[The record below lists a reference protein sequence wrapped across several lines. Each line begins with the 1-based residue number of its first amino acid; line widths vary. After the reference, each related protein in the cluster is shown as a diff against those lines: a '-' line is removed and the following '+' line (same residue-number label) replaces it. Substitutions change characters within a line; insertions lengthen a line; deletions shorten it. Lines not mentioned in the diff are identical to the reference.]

1 MFYIHNLY
9 LKLSF
14 LLVLI
19 YTISLGSV
27 QKVAVSG
34 YFVVGVF
41 LILVQMVAFS
51 GRGRLRTSRLDKK
64 LLYLYFSYVV
74 LFLISACRQIMTG
87 EAILPTFFRIFIIIS
102 ISIIGIYAVSK
113 TYTNT
118 GFERFVKSL
127 GWMAII
133 PVVLN
138 FILYLVGVERGA
150 AVDQEASFL
159 SLLGISSSRVA
170 FYFSYG
176 INSYGPIAAIAFLAA
191 YWSIFWSERVAE
203 KLIYIVVAMISFASL
218 LLVDS
223 RGAIGASILAIL
235 LMSIDFRRP
244 RLLVLIFSL
253 APFLFLILP
262 ILEILL
268 LSSFQRGASEA
279 GTLSNRTL
287 FWAAIFDYLSVFRI
301 THIFGHNLFFQPE
314 GLLFYSMD
322 NDFEMDHL
330 YFTMHNS
337 ILQLTIQF
345 GYIGLLCLLFMVRR
359 SATILAKFIVAN
371 PNNYFGKFISS
382 VILFVLF
389 LGNMETIFTPS
400 VYVFSL
406 VVFFIIGSMNAYFRV
421 EENGMVS
428 NGKA

>member
-1 MFYIHNLY
+1 MFFVHNLY

-14 LLVLI
+14 LLVLV
-19 YTISLGSV
+19 YAISIGSV
-27 QKVAVSG
+27 QKVVVSG
-34 YFVVGVF
+34 YFLVGVF
-41 LILVQMVAFS
+41 LILVQLVAFS
-51 GRGRLRTSRLDKK
+51 GRAGLQASRLDKK
-64 LLYLYFSYVV
+64 LLYLYFSYLV
-74 LFLISACRQIMTG
+74 LFLISASRQIMTG
-87 EAILPTFFRIFIIIS
+87 EAILPTLFRIFIIIS
-102 ISIIGIYAVSK
+102 MSIIGIYAVSRS
-113 TYTNT
+113 YTNN
-118 GFERFVKSL
+118 GFERFIKSL
-127 GWMAII
+127 SWMAII
-133 PVVLN
+133 PIILN
-138 FILYLVGVERGA
+138 FILYLTGVERA
-150 AVDQEASFL
+150 SSVVQEASL
-159 SLLGISSSRVA
+159 LGLLGISTSRVA

-203 KLIYIVVAMISFASL
+203 KLIYTVIAIISFASM

-223 RGAIGASILAIL
+223 RGATGASILAIL
-235 LMSIDFRRP
+235 LMSINFRRP
-244 RLLVLIFSL
+244 KLLVLIFCL

-287 FWAAIFDYLSVFRI
+287 FWAAIFDYLSVFRV

-337 ILQLTIQF
+337 IVQLTIQF
-345 GYIGLLCLLFMVRR
+345 GYMGLICFLFLVRR
-359 SATILAKFIVAN
+359 LATILAKFLVVN
-371 PNNYFGKFISS
+371 PNNQYVKFVSS
-382 VILFVLF
+382 VLLFVFF

-406 VVFFIIGSMNAYFRV
+406 VVFFIICSMNAYFRV
-421 EENGMVS
+421 GEGGVVLS
-428 NGKA
+428 DKV